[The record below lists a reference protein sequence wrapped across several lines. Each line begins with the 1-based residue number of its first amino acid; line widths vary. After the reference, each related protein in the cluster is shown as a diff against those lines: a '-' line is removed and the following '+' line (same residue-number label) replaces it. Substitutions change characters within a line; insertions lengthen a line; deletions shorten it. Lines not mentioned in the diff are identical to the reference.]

1 MFSHPRAIAFKEFLM
16 REENI
21 DEEEAQKRMWG
32 MLPWGM
38 FKVDESYYLR
48 ACANPIVVEEA
59 IDIFWSEESYRYHQR
74 MRDLFTT
81 MRESDEYYLPC
92 DRAKAVKAT
101 SSTQEALEWLRSQK
115 NG

>member
-1 MFSHPRAIAFKEFLM
+1 MFDHPRAIAFKKFLM

-48 ACANPIVVEEA
+48 ACADPIVVEEA
-59 IDIFWSEESYRYHQR
+59 IDFFWSEESYCRHQR
-74 MRDLFTT
+74 MEDLRKK
-81 MRESDEYYLPC
+81 MCESGERYSLWE
-92 DRAKAVKAT
+92 RAEALKAT
-101 SSTQEALEWLRSQK
+101 SNTQEALEWLRSHK